1 MRHPRNH
8 TLAVLCVVLLGAAVL
23 ARPAQAQQA
32 ARIDSVTPSR
42 AATGQVVTITGIGF
56 GARNVRITVG
66 GLSAQ
71 VTSAT
76 GSRVT
81 FIVPNG
87 IACGPTVI
95 EATNPGGHTGRI
107 AFLVC
112 GTGNTRPVVNAG
124 PDAVVY
130 LPATATLS
138 GNVTD
143 DGLPAGAMLTIQ
155 WSKVSGPGAVTFA
168 NASSASTTASFSEA
182 GTYVLRLTAT
192 DTEFNATDDATI
204 TVYPANQP
212 PVVDAGPD
220 RAIKLPSVAVLDGVV
235 IDDGLPPASTLAIH
249 WSKVSGP
256 GTVTF
261 ANAGSAGTTA
271 SFSDPGVYVL
281 KLTASD
287 SQFEV
292 TDETAIDVAPANRA
306 PIAAAGDD
314 FSQRVT
320 QTAHLELG

>member
-155 WSKVSGPGAVTFA
+155 WSKVSGPGTVTFA

-182 GTYVLRLTAT
+182 GTYVLRLTASNT
-192 DTEFNATDDATI
+192 KFTTSDAATI
-204 TVYPANQP
+204 TVQPPNQP
-212 PVVDAGPD
+212 PVVNAGPD
-220 RAIKLPSVAVLDGVV
+220 AVVSLPATAKLNGS
-235 IDDGLPPASTLAIH
+235 ITDDGLPAGAMLTLQ

-256 GTVTF
+256 GAVTF
-261 ANAGSAGTTA
+261 ANASSASTTA
-271 SFSDPGVYVL
+271 SFSGAGRYVL
-281 KLTASD
+281 RLTASNTKFTTSD
-287 SQFEV
+287 
-292 TDETAIDVAPANRA
+292 
-306 PIAAAGDD
+306 AATITVQPPNQPPVVNAG
-314 FSQRVT
+314 
-320 QTAHLELG
+320 